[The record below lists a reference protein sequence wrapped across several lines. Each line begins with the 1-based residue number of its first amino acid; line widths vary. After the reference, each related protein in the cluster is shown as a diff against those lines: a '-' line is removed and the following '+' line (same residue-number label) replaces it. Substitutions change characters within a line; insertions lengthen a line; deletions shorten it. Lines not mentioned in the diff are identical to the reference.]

1 MCSQI
6 CNHPINQ
13 TEHKRIKV
21 PSIQDMFAKE
31 NHFANISKHTMD
43 FLLKLWSFYF
53 ISNLQLFKINYFFL
67 PSLQYFPVTGIIFG

>member
-1 MCSQI
+1 MRSQI

-31 NHFANISKHTMD
+31 NHFANISKCTMD
-43 FLLKLWSFYF
+43 FLLKLWSFDF
-53 ISNLQLFKINYFFL
+53 ITNFQLFKINHFFL
-67 PSLQYFPVTGIIFG
+67 PSLQDFPFTGIIFG